1 MSAPTDT
8 VNATGYGTT
17 DAAAAKPSAAETLG
31 VGNPLLALAPN
42 AHHWAAPPSPS
53 RSGMPIG
60 TGSVGESSLGL
71 GYVVQLASELSAA
84 EAHASF
90 WALRAKF
97 QKQLGGREPIVRRT
111 DLGAKGVYY
120 RVMVGPFASMEK
132 AAGMCSTLKA
142 AGCKCL
148 VLRI

>member
-1 MSAPTDT
+1 
-8 VNATGYGTT
+8 
-17 DAAAAKPSAAETLG
+17 LG
-31 VGNPLLALAPN
+31 SLPILRLELRGVIALAPTE
-42 AHHWAAPPSPS
+42 
-53 RSGMPIG
+53 I
-60 TGSVGESSLGL
+60 
-71 GYVVQLASELSAA
+71 LAELSAA

-142 AGCKCL
+142 AGCNCL
-148 VLRI
+148 VQRN